1 MCICTGVPA
10 QSAINGGAPPE
21 EEEDVSLKKET
32 KGKGEIMVR
41 RALLFLIDLFIVC
54 FSFYLGL
61 LLRADGAPEI
71 DTWWPH
77 NLDLL
82 YKNLPWIAALY
93 MLSFLVGG
101 LYSIL
106 WKYASERDLIRLAV
120 MVAVPTVAVYFVNR
134 LLIHGVLFN
143 SANCIAAVFVLLFVG
158 GTRMAWRMFLDH
170 PIGSALRGV
179 PSNDPNRPMLIVGA
193 GEAGAWAINV
203 CKSNK
208 TYGRPVVVADDAP
221 EKLNQTIHGVPVK
234 GTLEDIPELC
244 ARYNIYGI
252 INRQRGALSLMI
264 TNAVVDIAIGVVLF
278 IFPKEVADI
287 LLILIGILA
296 LVFGIAQLVI
306 LISASRV
313 VNSGPG
319 IFVLPV
325 LCMIGGIILLT
336 KPSDSRDV
344 LVLLSGIVV
353 LVYGVS
359 EFVATWKMNRAMKAF
374 ESESREGDSA
384 KEEMSG
390 AKDVDYEKV
399 K

>member
-1 MCICTGVPA
+1 MEIAMVSKAQAGKTVFPCRYGGFLHSSTSSVERKLAVVMIVVKDHIFTILEIRRKNNQIFPNFADCAVSDTARYCFIKHFILKDMITFGFRNKFGGWLRAFTAIILGLIMVMNPA
-10 QSAINGGAPPE
+10 GALALVVKVLAAFLIASGI
-21 EEEDVSLKKET
+21 VSL
-32 KGKGEIMVR
+32 
-41 RALLFLIDLFIVC
+41 
-54 FSFYLGL
+54 
-61 LLRADGAPEI
+61 
-71 DTWWPH
+71 
-77 NLDLL
+77 
-82 YKNLPWIAALY
+82 
-93 MLSFLVGG
+93 
-101 LYSIL
+101 
-106 WKYASERDLIRLAV
+106 
-120 MVAVPTVAVYFVNR
+120 
-134 LLIHGVLFN
+134 
-143 SANCIAAVFVLLFVG
+143 
-158 GTRMAWRMFLDH
+158 
-170 PIGSALRGV
+170 
-179 PSNDPNRPMLIVGA
+179 
-193 GEAGAWAINV
+193 
-203 CKSNK
+203 
-208 TYGRPVVVADDAP
+208 
-221 EKLNQTIHGVPVK
+221 
-234 GTLEDIPELC
+234 
-244 ARYNIYGI
+244 IYGI

-336 KPSDSRDV
+336 KPSDSMDV